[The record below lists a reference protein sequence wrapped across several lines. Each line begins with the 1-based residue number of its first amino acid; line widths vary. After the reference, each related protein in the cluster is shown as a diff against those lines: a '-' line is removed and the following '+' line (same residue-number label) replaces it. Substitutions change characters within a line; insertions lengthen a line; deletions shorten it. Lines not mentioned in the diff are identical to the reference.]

1 MQIPMDSPISA
12 GTSSLHVRIKTIMF
26 PVIKGFLPINM
37 QETCLQRGY
46 KIFYGST
53 CPGVTNATTQTQS
66 VQSGLMSFLF
76 SFSLASVSVR
86 G

>member
-1 MQIPMDSPISA
+1 MQDAMDDLISA
-12 GTSSLHVRIKTIMF
+12 GTSSLHVSIKSIMF
-26 PVIKGFLPINM
+26 PIIRCPLPVNM

-53 CPGVTNATTQTQS
+53 CVQGLQMQS
-66 VQSGLMSFLF
+66 VQSGLRSFLF